1 MKLDGSVYNDAKGQG
16 ETIMEM
22 AYDLGM
28 GKAFPDTLELVFNK
42 YVFTPYSI
50 ITYDNVQQ
58 YLNADN

>member
-1 MKLDGSVYNDAKGQG
+1 
-16 ETIMEM
+16 M